1 MVHDLEKFD
10 KMHCDWSAYL
20 KKATGNAGYDTDS
33 REKILELSFPPR
45 FWGRATERNMNLK
58 YRIAGE
64 NR

>member
-1 MVHDLEKFD
+1 
-10 KMHCDWSAYL
+10 MHCDWSAYL